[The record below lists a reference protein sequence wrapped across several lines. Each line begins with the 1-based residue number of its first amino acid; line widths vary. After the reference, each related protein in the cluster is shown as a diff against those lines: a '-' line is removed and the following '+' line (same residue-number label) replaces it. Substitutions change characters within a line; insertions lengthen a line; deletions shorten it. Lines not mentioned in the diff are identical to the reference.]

1 MVKRKRGWCVAGSNH
16 AHARKKKKKKK
27 KKGPDDQ
34 ETPGA
39 GDCVEVADWL
49 V

>member
-1 MVKRKRGWCVAGSNH
+1 MVKRRRGWCVAGSNH
-16 AHARKKKKKKK
+16 VHARKKKKKRKK

-34 ETPGA
+34 EMP
-39 GDCVEVADWL
+39 EVADWL

>member
-1 MVKRKRGWCVAGSNH
+1 MVKRRRGWCVAGSNH
-16 AHARKKKKKKK
+16 VHARKKKKKRK

-34 ETPGA
+34 ETP
-39 GDCVEVADWL
+39 EVADWL